1 MKREQGIT
9 MSGFLT
15 LTIVLILAALLAFK
29 VLPSYI
35 EYFYVQK
42 AVDAIAKELDLQTA
56 TSKEIRNL
64 FDKRAIIDNI
74 TAVRGEDLEI
84 VREGNESA
92 IIADYS
98 VKIPLVANITAC
110 IDFQAS
116 TAKRRKPATDK

>member
-15 LTIVLILAALLAFK
+15 LAIVLIFAALLVFK
-29 VLPSYI
+29 LLPSYL

-56 TSKEIRNL
+56 TPKEISSA
-64 FDKRAIIDNI
+64 FDRRAMIDNI
-74 TAVRGEDLEI
+74 NAVRGTDLEI
-84 VREGNESA
+84 VKEGNQTA

-98 VKIPLVANITAC
+98 VKIPLVANITVC

-116 TAKRRKPATDK
+116 TAKRR

>member
-15 LTIVLILAALLAFK
+15 LTIVLIFTALLVFK

-56 TSKEIRNL
+56 TAKEIRNA
-64 FDKRAIIDNI
+64 FDKRAMIDNI
-74 TAVRGEDLEI
+74 NAVRGEDLEI
-84 VREGNESA
+84 VKEGNQSA

-116 TAKRRKPATDK
+116 TAKRR

>member
-15 LTIVLILAALLAFK
+15 LVIVLIFAALLVFK
-29 VLPSYI
+29 LLPSYL

-42 AVDAIAKELDLQTA
+42 AVDAITKELDLQTA
-56 TSKEIRNL
+56 TSKEIRSA
-64 FDKRAIIDNI
+64 FDKRAMIDNI
-74 TAVRGEDLEI
+74 NAVRGEDLEI
-84 VREGNESA
+84 IREGNEAA

-110 IDFQAS
+110 IDFKAS
-116 TAKRRKPATDK
+116 TAKRR

>member
-15 LTIVLILAALLAFK
+15 LAIVLIFAALLVFK

-56 TSKEIRNL
+56 KPQEISSA
-64 FDKRAIIDNI
+64 FDKRAMVDNI
-74 TAVRGEDLEI
+74 TAVTGKDLEI
-84 VREGNESA
+84 VKEGNQST

-110 IDFQAS
+110 IDFEAS
-116 TAKRRKPATDK
+116 SAKRR